1 MARERGDQPDAPLK
15 DRFLDSL
22 HHLITEAL
30 HPQAGDVAFQAM
42 VLRHGNAR
50 VREFASL
57 QAHAEKDKRRVR
69 SSVDA
74 IAHPGKLQRREP
86 DALRDMLMRVHT
98 QASSGAWT
106 DVGKTCHCMLTRPET
121 QRDSDLERS
130 LRNLLA
136 APALERLQRLST
148 LADDASVRQYLAL
161 WESHGPA
168 SGSAE
173 AAAQGAG
180 AQERGAAVEALA
192 AHALDALARHLGR
205 VDGKRWTYRVV
216 TAMHVPAVLV
226 DSAQRAKTEWDAV
239 VLRQPNTEGDVAQP
253 WDVCLLVEAKASAD
267 AATTDF
273 PRLLRGLRL
282 LSLADPDVVYRFVA
296 KQGTVDIRGASL
308 NALPTTDTAETF
320 QDTVLYCSDAP
331 ADQAPRPLSA
341 ASRMQLL
348 SSTTTLDYASKLKR
362 DDMKHDDTADGTARI
377 SELEPVWQ
385 ALLNDPRW
393 LSVLN
398 QYATLRR
405 VRELM
410 VHIADL
416 QVLFEE

>member
-1 MARERGDQPDAPLK
+1 
-15 DRFLDSL
+15 
-22 HHLITEAL
+22 
-30 HPQAGDVAFQAM
+30 
-42 VLRHGNAR
+42 
-50 VREFASL
+50 
-57 QAHAEKDKRRVR
+57 
-69 SSVDA
+69 
-74 IAHPGKLQRREP
+74 
-86 DALRDMLMRVHT
+86 
-98 QASSGAWT
+98 
-106 DVGKTCHCMLTRPET
+106 MLTRPET
-121 QRDSDLERS
+121 QRDPDLERS

-239 VLRQPNTEGDVAQP
+239 LLRQPNTEGDASPP
-253 WDVCLLVEAKASAD
+253 WDVCLLVEVKASAN

-273 PRLLRGLRL
+273 PRLLRGLQL
-282 LSLADPDVVYRFVA
+282 LSQADAHVVYPFLT

-320 QDTVLYCSDAP
+320 QDAVLYYSDAP

-348 SSTTTLDYASKLKR
+348 SSTTTLDYASKLKH
-362 DDMKHDDTADGTARI
+362 DDMKHDDTADDTARI
-377 SELEPVWQ
+377 RELEPVWQ

-393 LSVLN
+393 LTVLN